1 MGRCISTFL
10 NYALTNRLQTEKN
23 FQLAT
28 AAVAALHHQQHQQ
41 HHSPGNGDEDDEDDQ
56 QCYDPNTDPSF
67 APLLAAHSL
76 AAAHQAPPP
85 PPSLR
90 HHPQHPQLHPLHPL
104 HHHRSAELI
113 ASADEGGSSIYER
126 LPGEQHQAPEKV
138 AAAYQHGLPQPPPQS
153 LVRRTARS
161 ASGRHQR
168 SGGGKSSFDVE
179 DEDEDVGVGGGGG
192 GDSPSSFFTYEG
204 GAGSAQEEQLVKPS
218 QIKQQRRRMN
228 CK

>member
-28 AAVAALHHQQHQQ
+28 AAVAALHHQQQQ
-41 HHSPGNGDEDDEDDQ
+41 QHSPGNDDDDEDDQ

-76 AAAHQAPPP
+76 AAHQAP

-90 HHPQHPQLHPLHPL
+90 HHPHHPQLHPHQL

-179 DEDEDVGVGGGGG
+179 DEDEDVGVGVGGG